1 MARRQIGTV
10 GALWRYPVKS
20 LGGETLEQA
29 LITENGA
36 VGDRVWALR
45 ELDRGGIMSA
55 RVWAAM
61 LHLRAAWDGDP
72 AADADARV
80 RIELPDGRSIH
91 VNDPDASRI
100 LSELFRRKVR
110 LERIRQERP

>member
-20 LGGETLEQA
+20 LRGEELGEA
-29 LITENGA
+29 LITEYGA
-36 VGDRVWALR
+36 AGDRVWALR

-72 AADADARV
+72 AVDADARV
-80 RIELPDGRSIH
+80 RIELPDGHSIH
-91 VNDPDASRI
+91 ADDPDASTV
-100 LSELFRRKVR
+100 LSDLFSD
-110 LERIRQERP
+110 